1 VFCWLSGSDIV
12 YALMDLE
19 SDRQTGVHSLPVW
32 LGVDGAL
39 RIASLLHGV
48 AFGCLTA
55 VFFLTGGR
63 GSAALALVLSGL
75 AMVAMYLPSIP
86 LGLRFF
92 PVSTIAGI
100 AAAMVPI
107 LGHFP

>member
-1 VFCWLSGSDIV
+1 
-12 YALMDLE
+12 MDLE
-19 SDRQTGVHSLPVW
+19 SDRQTGVHSLPVC
-32 LGVDGAL
+32 LGAYGAL
-39 RIASLLHGV
+39 RIAGLLHAV
-48 AFGCLTA
+48 AFGCLTT
-55 VFFLTGGR
+55 VYFLSGGR
-63 GSAALALVLSGL
+63 GSAALALALSGL

-86 LGLRFF
+86 LGWRFF